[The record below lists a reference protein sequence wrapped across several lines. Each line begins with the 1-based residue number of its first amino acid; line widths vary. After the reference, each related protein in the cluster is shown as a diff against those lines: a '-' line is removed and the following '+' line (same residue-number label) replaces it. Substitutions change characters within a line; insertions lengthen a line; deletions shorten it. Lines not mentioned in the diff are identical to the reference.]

1 MNEKAGKRRDWV
13 KNAAIVFL
21 TIMLILTFFSNTIMN
36 YSLPEVAIQYIQ
48 SGTITSKV
56 RGTGTVQ
63 SSSLYNVKVTESRK
77 VTSVAVKVGDTVAE
91 GDVICYLD
99 EKESTELQAAKDA
112 LRAAQVA
119 YDTAL
124 LSGSLTA
131 TQMQNGGK
139 DFSVDKYKKQLIN
152 AQNAITAAQQEI
164 DAYQPDYDA
173 IKKANDDAQTA
184 LTTANNNL
192 ANIEAWMGYQDTISS
207 GNAVAKDKLKKQYTE
222 AKQLALAAQNN
233 ANVASAAL
241 AQADASMKVL
251 TDKLDAAKASATEL
265 ATDIGANLNLNS
277 LYEAVVT
284 AQNNVDELTKN
295 SQSTTITADIAGTIT
310 SVSVTAGEQ
319 TSPDTPVAV
328 IQPEGKG
335 YTLSFSAT
343 AEQAA
348 KISVGDPAEL
358 VNSWYY
364 SDITA
369 TVASIKPDPQDRKN
383 KVITFNLSGDLTEGQ
398 SLSLQVG
405 QKSANYDY
413 IVPNSAIREDNNGK
427 FVLIVESKSSPLGTR
442 YYATRYDVQVLA
454 SDDTQTAISGGFYG
468 YESVITTST
477 KPVEAGKLVRLPD

>member
-112 LRAAQVA
+112 LKAAQVA

-131 TQMQNGGK
+131 SQMQNGGK

-184 LTTANNNL
+184 LTTANNNV

-207 GNAVAKDKLKKQYTE
+207 GNG
-222 AKQLALAAQNN
+222 AA
-233 ANVASAAL
+233 
-241 AQADASMKVL
+241 
-251 TDKLDAAKASATEL
+251 
-265 ATDIGANLNLNS
+265 
-277 LYEAVVT
+277 
-284 AQNNVDELTKN
+284 
-295 SQSTTITADIAGTIT
+295 
-310 SVSVTAGEQ
+310 
-319 TSPDTPVAV
+319 
-328 IQPEGKG
+328 
-335 YTLSFSAT
+335 
-343 AEQAA
+343 
-348 KISVGDPAEL
+348 
-358 VNSWYY
+358 
-364 SDITA
+364 
-369 TVASIKPDPQDRKN
+369 
-383 KVITFNLSGDLTEGQ
+383 
-398 SLSLQVG
+398 
-405 QKSANYDY
+405 
-413 IVPNSAIREDNNGK
+413 
-427 FVLIVESKSSPLGTR
+427 
-442 YYATRYDVQVLA
+442 
-454 SDDTQTAISGGFYG
+454 
-468 YESVITTST
+468 
-477 KPVEAGKLVRLPD
+477 